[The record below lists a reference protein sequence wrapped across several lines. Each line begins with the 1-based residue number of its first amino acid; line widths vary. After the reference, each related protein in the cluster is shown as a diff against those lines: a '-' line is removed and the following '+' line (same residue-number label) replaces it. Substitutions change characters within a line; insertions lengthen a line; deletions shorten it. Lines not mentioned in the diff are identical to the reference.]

1 MNDMDNVELRRIIEK
16 LTALP
21 RETEWV
27 EFKENFYSP
36 EEIGERISAISN
48 SARLLDQPFGYLIFG
63 VKDDT
68 HEFVGADFYAKGKK
82 KGNEELEMWLLNRL
96 SPRIDLEV
104 YDLKINDSIHLAIY
118 RIPATNNHTV
128 RFLHEAYIRI
138 GTNTKL
144 LKGYPEKESK
154 LWRKKDE
161 ESLSKQVVKIGSS
174 SSDVVKLL
182 SVQTYFDLMRL
193 PLPQTTDGIIDR
205 FIQEK
210 FVIKGETGLDITALG
225 ALVLAKDLSCFDTFK
240 RKQLRIIVYKGKN
253 KIETIREYLGEKG
266 YAVGFAEYLDWIN
279 GQLPANEEI
288 GRALR
293 KDVRMFPEISI
304 RELLANA
311 LIHQDFCE
319 KGFPMVEIYSDRI
332 EISNPGLPLIQ
343 TERFIDEYVSRN
355 DMLADV
361 LRRMGICEEKGSGM
375 DKVIFYN
382 ELYQLP
388 PLDIQKQE
396 KRTVVKLYSY
406 KPLKDINKQ
415 EKILA
420 CYQHACLKY
429 VSNEKM
435 TNQTLRERFGID
447 DHNYSI
453 ASRIIKDTIDS
464 KLLKEDDMGN
474 KSRRFASY
482 LPFWA

>member
-1 MNDMDNVELRRIIEK
+1 MDNVELRRIVEK

-27 EFKENFYSP
+27 EFKENFHSP

-48 SARLLDQPFGYLIFG
+48 SARLLDQPFGYLVFG

-68 HEFVGADFYAKGKK
+68 HEIVGTDFYAKEKK
-82 KGNEELEMWLLNRL
+82 KGNEELELWLLNRL

-104 YDLKINDSIHLAIY
+104 YDLKINNSIHLAIY
-118 RIPATNNHTV
+118 RIPATNSIPV

-138 GTNTKL
+138 GTNTKP
-144 LKGYPEKESK
+144 LKGYPEKEVK
-154 LWRKKDE
+154 LWRRTE
-161 ESLSKQVVKIGSS
+161 ENSLSKHVVKIGLS
-174 SSDVVKLL
+174 SSDVVEFL
-182 SVQTYFDLMRL
+182 SVQAYFDLMRL

-205 FIQEK
+205 FIQEQ
-210 FVIKGETGLDITALG
+210 FVTRGEVGLDITALG
-225 ALVLAKDLSCFDTFK
+225 ALVLAKDLSCFDTLK

-253 KIETIREYLGEKG
+253 KIETIREHLGEKG
-266 YAVGFAEYLDWIN
+266 YAVGFTEYLDWIN

-311 LIHQDFCE
+311 LIHQDFNE
-319 KGFPMVEIYSDRI
+319 RGFPMVEIYSDRI

-388 PLDIQKQE
+388 PLNIQTQE
-396 KRTVVKLYSY
+396 NRTVAKLYCY
-406 KPLKDINKQ
+406 KSLKNLNKQ

-453 ASRIIKDTIDS
+453 ASRIIKDSIDS
-464 KLLKEDDMGN
+464 KLLKEDDTGN